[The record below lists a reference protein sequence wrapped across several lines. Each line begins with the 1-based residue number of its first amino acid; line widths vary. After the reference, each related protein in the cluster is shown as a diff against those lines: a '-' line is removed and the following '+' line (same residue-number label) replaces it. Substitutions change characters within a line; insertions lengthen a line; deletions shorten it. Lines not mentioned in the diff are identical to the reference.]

1 MRVLLISPLKE
12 LDPPGGD
19 VTYTELLLEDPPEGV
34 VYDTY
39 DDALRK
45 GTLIEHG
52 RWSSAVR
59 GPNAFSELFLWCFLR
74 FVDWCRQRRLLF
86 WEPFRFFSVSPGA
99 YDIVHLH
106 MFGVRFVSLDCPLVV
121 SNSVSHHFLYRDA
134 RNFSEIKL
142 KLTEGM
148 EILLCV
154 LTGLVH
160 PSYRL
165 KGADDAIAFT
175 KFMSDWYIEKGLVPS
190 SKVDIIPPYLPLS
203 VAARGHT
210 NPLKIGFVARDFEIK
225 GGPAVLEAFEL
236 VRKVYPDCV
245 LHIVG
250 SKPQLSSAVAA
261 ERNII
266 WEEAVDRDTLLNE
279 ILPSITVFAYPTNFD
294 GLPLILLHVM
304 ALGIPSVCSNYPPI
318 TEIVEHGVD
327 GLICST
333 RERKELA
340 ENIVTLLNPA
350 VNELYSANVLKH
362 FNEQFSAPV
371 VKPKLSMVYS
381 RAISKVS

>member
-19 VTYTELLLEDPPEGV
+19 VTYTELLLQDPPEDV

-39 DDALRK
+39 DEALKK

-74 FVDWCRQRRLLF
+74 FVDWWRQKRLLF
-86 WEPFRFFSVSPGA
+86 WEPFRFFSVKPGV

-106 MFGVRFVSLDCPLVV
+106 MFGVRFVALDCPLVV

-134 RNFSEIKL
+134 RNFSKTKL
-142 KLTEGM
+142 KLTEGI
-148 EILLCV
+148 ERLLCMM
-154 LTGLVH
+154 TGLVH

-165 KGADDAIAFT
+165 KGAEDAIAFT
-175 KFMSDWYIEKGLVPS
+175 RFMSDWYIEKGLLPT
-190 SKVDIIPPYLPLS
+190 SKVDIIPPYLPVS
-203 VAARGHT
+203 VSPRETT
-210 NPLKIGFVARDFEIK
+210 NRPKIGFVARDFEIK

-250 SKPQLSSAVAA
+250 SKAQLSPKAAA

-266 WEEAVDRDTLLNE
+266 WDEAVDRDTLLNE

-333 RERKELA
+333 REREELA
-340 ENIVTLLNPA
+340 GNIVTLLNPT
-350 VNELYSANVLKH
+350 VNERYSANVLKH
-362 FNEQFSAPV
+362 FNENFSAPV
-371 VKPKLSMVYS
+371 VKPKLSTVYS
-381 RAISKVS
+381 RAVSKVS